1 MNWGFLIE
9 GVFVG
14 GCVLAWGFWEL
25 YALRRDA
32 RKAKAEEEAK
42 TAKLAA
48 GDTGHAKG

>member
-32 RKAKAEEEAK
+32 RKAKAQDEAK
-42 TAKLAA
+42 AA
-48 GDTGHAKG
+48 TLTPGDAGHAER